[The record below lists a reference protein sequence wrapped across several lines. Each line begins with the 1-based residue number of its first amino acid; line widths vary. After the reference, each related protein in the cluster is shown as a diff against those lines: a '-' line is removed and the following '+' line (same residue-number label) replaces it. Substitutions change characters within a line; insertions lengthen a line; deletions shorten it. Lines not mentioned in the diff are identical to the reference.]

1 MDDNEQFQAPPIV
14 QGGMKEMQMK
24 KGTSPRELGMMIVEN
39 FKEENTNSPK
49 PSPTTS
55 SAQSPISSEK
65 PSQSPDTM
73 KEGHEKSFGGE
84 VVVKMESGLPPKLAR
99 SSSQKTIAR
108 SPPLFHSYED
118 KTEESKDHFQLIPA
132 CVYSSKYIGSTEHA
146 MECDCTEEW
155 GKTVELFVFTTYLEH
170 ADSCRQLN

>member
-1 MDDNEQFQAPPIV
+1 MDDNEQSQAPPIV
-14 QGGMKEMQMK
+14 QGGIKEMHMK
-24 KGTSPRELGMMIVEN
+24 KGISPSQVGMTMVEN
-39 FKEENTNSPK
+39 FKEENTNSPR
-49 PSPTTS
+49 PTPTKS
-55 SAQSPISSEK
+55 STQSPISSEK
-65 PSQSPDTM
+65 PLQSPNAI
-73 KEGHEKSFGGE
+73 KEGHEESLGGE
-84 VVVKMESGLPPKLAR
+84 VVAKMESGLPPKLAR

-155 GKTVELFVFTTYLEH
+155 GKTLPALRFYHLFKT
-170 ADSCRQLN
+170 C

>member
-1 MDDNEQFQAPPIV
+1 MH
-14 QGGMKEMQMK
+14 MK
-24 KGTSPRELGMMIVEN
+24 KGFSPSEVGMPIVEN
-39 FKEENTNSPK
+39 FKEENTNSPR
-49 PSPTTS
+49 PNPTKS
-55 SAQSPISSEK
+55 STQSPISSEK
-65 PSQSPDTM
+65 PSQSPNAT
-73 KEGHEKSFGGE
+73 KEVHEESFCGE

-155 GKTVELFVFTTYLEH
+155 GKTLPALRFYHLLKT
-170 ADSCRQLN
+170 C